1 MKIKNVYWIVID
13 SMRAYKGSGD
23 SRYRIDYFDQLQ
35 NDFFNFSNAYTSA
48 PSTVMS
54 AASMFTGCETIKIA
68 RNYSDWK
75 FNLDKI
81 KPVMYYLN
89 KLGFE
94 NIPIDNSKRAREML
108 ADLIGRLDYKY
119 FLKDTSHR
127 LNWSNQQVLSI
138 FKNSLETSKSEKKF
152 IMTWYDCRGDKLI
165 NELIEE
171 HIRSIKNY
179 GNYENSI
186 IIINSDHGYPDPKA
200 IQTTNIIGKG
210 HDLIVTED
218 NIKVPLLIKIPGIKP
233 RTLTHRVSLVD
244 ILPTVAS
251 AINFKLENDVD
262 GYSLFELLK
271 NNKISEEDKDRFIRT
286 DTRLLLQDGKITSLI
301 NSNCKY
307 VKYHDSKIEELYDL
321 DKDPNELKNVI
332 NDEKYNYQK
341 SKLKKRFILH
351 TKEIFD
357 EQKLFLYKN
366 VKRSFLDCNID
377 KYQNILFLSNL
388 DVAYLKLIT
397 KYLKNKNEKLNFKIF
412 RTKEFDKKFVDEFEI
427 SSISELQDF
436 KLHNKSLI
444 IVIDEKNYYR
454 ILDERFI
461 TYARKFK
468 VDRLFL
474 DFNFE
479 KNNYFFSKWI
489 FPLFKYKNNF
499 YFYKREPILFLADLF
514 KLTKTMINQYILK
527 RKVQTPRGE
536 DVKLQR
542 DRFLKSEV
550 ESYNHI
556 KLNQTTHHN
565 FFYNMLINWGGTQ
578 KTIINLYKN
587 LKSNQISTQ
596 IFTRE
601 ISEELSKSYNLKSFN
616 IKTFNRKIVIKKNSL
631 FYISIFTNI
640 FYFIFNLIK
649 KNIKLFIRK
658 SLSYIFND
666 TLTFNAFFS
675 AQKFKRD
682 IDLMLSGSK
691 YFSSFL
697 TKPNLMILFYYNY
710 FCKNNQK
717 YSIILNE
724 RNDITKQYLK
734 KNKLLS
740 YFYLK
745 LLNKKKVTLLTN
757 SIHTFDYFNKKKL
770 KSEIKYIYN
779 DINKIDESL
788 YEFNKQFKT
797 LRVSCIGRLTYQ
809 KGQNE
814 LIKMISKMESLENLQ
829 FNFIGRG
836 THSTKSQKILNKYK
850 NKIFNKNSS
859 DLNEIY
865 GATDIVI
872 INSHY
877 EGQSNVIVES
887 LEFGK
892 LILTNIRLKK
902 ELERIYGNEILNFII
917 FFENQSDLN
926 KILNLNYINGC
937 YREKLSNQLKFAK
950 NYTNKFNTLSSF
962 YSKLQ

>member
-1 MKIKNVYWIVID
+1 
-13 SMRAYKGSGD
+13 MRAYKGSGD
-23 SRYRIDYFDQLQ
+23 TRYRIDYFDQLQ
-35 NDFFNFSNAYTSA
+35 KDFFNFSNAYTSA

-75 FNLDKI
+75 FNLNKI
-81 KPVMYYLN
+81 KPMMHYLN

-108 ADLIGRLDYKY
+108 ADLIGRLDNKY

-127 LNWSNQQVLSI
+127 FNWSNQQVLSI
-138 FKNSLETSKSEKKF
+138 FKNSLKKSISEKKF

-165 NELIEE
+165 NELIEK
-171 HIRSIKNY
+171 HIQSIKNY
-179 GNYENSI
+179 GDYENSI

-233 RTLTHRVSLVD
+233 RTLTHRVSLID
-244 ILPTVAS
+244 ILPTIAS

-271 NNKISEEDKDRFIRT
+271 NNKISEEEKNRFIRT

-332 NDEKYNYQK
+332 NDEKYNDQK
-341 SKLKKRFILH
+341 LKLKKRFIEH

-366 VKRSFLDCNID
+366 VKRSFLDYNID

-412 RTKEFDKKFVDEFEI
+412 RTKDFDKRFVDDFEI
-427 SSISELQDF
+427 SSISELQNF
-436 KLHNKSLI
+436 KFHNKSLI

-454 ILDERFI
+454 ILDERFV

-468 VDRLFL
+468 ADRLFL

-514 KLTKTMINQYILK
+514 KLTKIMVNQYILK

-536 DVKLQR
+536 DIKLQR
-542 DRFLKSEV
+542 DRFLESEV
-550 ESYNHI
+550 EAFSHR
-556 KLNQTTHHN
+556 KLNPSTDHN
-565 FFYNMLINWGGTQ
+565 FFYNNLLNWGGTQ
-578 KTIINLYKN
+578 KTIFNLYKT
-587 LKSNQISTQ
+587 LDSNQISTQ

-601 ISEELSKSYNLKSFN
+601 VSEELIKSYNLGLFK
-616 IKTFNRKIVIKKNSL
+616 IKTFTKKPQLKKNSL
-631 FYISIFTNI
+631 FFLSALSPSIIINRIKSVIKLVLRKFISIMFSDN
-640 FYFIFNLIK
+640 
-649 KNIKLFIRK
+649 
-658 SLSYIFND
+658 
-666 TLTFNAFFS
+666 LTFNAFFS
-675 AQKFKRD
+675 AHKLKD
-682 IDLMLSGSK
+682 NIEVTMNSCK

-710 FCKNNQK
+710 FCDKNK
-717 YSIILNE
+717 KFSIILNE
-724 RNDITKQYLK
+724 RNDITKQYLQ

-740 YFYLK
+740 FFYVK

-757 SIHTFDYFNKKKL
+757 SIHTFDFFNKKKL
-770 KSEIKYIYN
+770 KSKIMYIYN

-788 YEFNKQFKT
+788 YELNKQFKT

-814 LIKMISKMESLENLQ
+814 LIKMIPKMESLENLQ

-836 THSTKSQKILNKYK
+836 THTTRSQEILNKYK
-850 NKIFNKNSS
+850 NKIFNMNSS

-877 EGQSNVIVES
+877 EGQSNVIVEC

-892 LILTNIRLKK
+892 LILINIRLKK
-902 ELERIYGNEILNFII
+902 ELERIYGNEIINFFT

-926 KILNLNYINGC
+926 KILNLSYINGC

-950 NYTNKFNTLSSF
+950 NYKNKFNTLSSF